1 MIVNDPVSLKIYEH
15 LRWPAKTADRN
26 TPFAQP
32 KLIRA
37 SHSTSLR
44 ICIAALLVGG
54 LSAQINAAD
63 GPAFTGLAASA
74 DDAVSAVTNP
84 AGLTR
89 LHQSEWVAGIQT
101 FYASSDFTTT
111 AQSTGGASSESGSTA
126 VAIPALYYARPV
138 TQDLTFG
145 ASLTVPSGLG
155 SNPGDKTAARYLL
168 EQWSLGYA
176 SLTPAAGYRVNE
188 HLSLGIGVNLNYTL
202 YDYQTAVFNGPG
214 QPDGKMELRD
224 SVFGVGFQ
232 LGMLYE
238 LSPSSRVGLTYTS
251 STSSRFSSTPELSGL
266 TAQREALLPAG
277 IRSQTITLESKF
289 PQHAGIGVWHEFAD
303 GKSATLDLLWVD
315 FSQFGLSSATVGSDA
330 IEVTNQRYQD
340 IWAASTGL
348 KWPIDDTWAVRFGAA
363 YASSGIDTENRSF
376 ALRLDRVIA
385 AGAGTE
391 YRWGKKRLVG
401 VNLTYYDLGSA
412 PVNTT
417 VPLLGPL
424 SGKYSSNYAIGL
436 DMTLRWFD

>member
-1 MIVNDPVSLKIYEH
+1 MNETPSFSATIL
-15 LRWPAKTADRN
+15 ADRN
-26 TPFAQP
+26 LPVRLANFVGRP
-32 KLIRA
+32 
-37 SHSTSLR
+37 HSLSRPICLAAILAGGCSLQ
-44 ICIAALLVGG
+44 AH
-54 LSAQINAAD
+54 AAD
-63 GPAFTGLAASA
+63 GPAMTGLAASA
-74 DDAVSAVTNP
+74 DDAVTAVTNP

-89 LHQSEWVAGIQT
+89 LHQTEWVAGIQA
-101 FYASSDFTTT
+101 FYAGSDFTTT
-111 AQSTGGASSESGSTA
+111 AQSTGGSSSDSGSTA
-126 VAIPALYYARPV
+126 VAIPAIYYARPISE
-138 TQDLTFG
+138 DLTFG

-155 SNPGDKTAARYLL
+155 SNPGDKTPTRYLL

-214 QPDGKMELRD
+214 EPDGKMELRD
-224 SVFGVGFQ
+224 SVFGVGLQ

-238 LSPSSRVGLTYTS
+238 LSPNSRVGLTYTS

-266 TAQREALLPAG
+266 TAQREAQLPAG
-277 IRSQTITLESKF
+277 VRSQTITLESKF
-289 PQHAGIGVWHEFAD
+289 PQHAGIGVWHEFSD
-303 GKSATLDLLWVD
+303 GKSTTLDLLWVD

-330 IEVTNQRYQD
+330 IEVTNQRYKD
-340 IWAASTGL
+340 IWAVSAGL
-348 KWPIDDTWAVRFGAA
+348 KWPIDDRWAIRFGAA
-363 YASSGIDTENRSF
+363 YASSGVDTENRSF

-391 YRWGKKRLVG
+391 YHWGKKRLVG

-424 SGKYSSNYAIGL
+424 SGRYSSNYAIGL